1 MAQSSFLIFISEV
14 FAFAGP
20 VLLQQLLQSLEDR
33 SSIGEDFCRD
43 LDMHALQ
50 YMGEIASL
58 GCSRPVVLLECT
70 AAHSRPN
77 RLR

>member
-1 MAQSSFLIFISEV
+1 
-14 FAFAGP
+14 
-20 VLLQQLLQSLEDR
+20 
-33 SSIGEDFCRD
+33 